1 MPYRELIFFVDAL
14 SAEPL
19 SDALL
24 ELGALSVSV
33 TDAQANTPQENPLYG
48 EPGFLP
54 EVEA

>member
-24 ELGALSVSV
+24 ELGALSISV

-48 EPGFLP
+48 I
-54 EVEA
+54 